1 MKFIPGETCRNR
13 SEADEVLSVLP
24 ADKTNHMRCEETQ
37 EFISAYIDRELDV
50 LRNVAVETHI
60 RTCEACRGKHTEH
73 SKLRGVIRRGAQY
86 FAAPDHFKSRIR
98 KQISEV

>member
-1 MKFIPGETCRNR
+1 MC
-13 SEADEVLSVLP
+13 
-24 ADKTNHMRCEETQ
+24 CEETQ

-60 RTCEACRGKHTEH
+60 RACEACRGKHAEH
-73 SKLRGVIRRGAQY
+73 SNLRAIIRSGAQY
-86 FAAPDHFKSRIR
+86 FGAPDQFKSRIR